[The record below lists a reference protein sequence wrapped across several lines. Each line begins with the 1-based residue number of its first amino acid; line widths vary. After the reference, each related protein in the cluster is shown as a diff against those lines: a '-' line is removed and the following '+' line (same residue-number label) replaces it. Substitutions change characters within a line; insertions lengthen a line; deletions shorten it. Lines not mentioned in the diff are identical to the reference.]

1 MQSVADSEIAAYSSS
16 GYLHQIGAQDGRIT
30 MNTHKNQMLDGLEYG
45 LLTGRLSR
53 RSFLTAALAA
63 GLLSTTSLN
72 AMAHELD
79 AIRENQTKRSAALQG
94 AYDYIVVGAGS
105 AGCALVGTLAK
116 TMATAKILLIEAGD
130 WDTAP
135 STQDPKVWFTNLGT
149 ERDWGDVSIPSAST
163 NNRGIPEHTG
173 RVLGGGSS
181 INATIWARPFK
192 ADMDN
197 WAKESGDDAWG
208 YAHSLD
214 LFKKMEDW
222 QGAPNEKYR
231 GKGGPVWVQPAF
243 EPTPLAPAMLEGC
256 KEVGLP
262 VVADLNGEREET
274 GNGFGIMN
282 QIIKDGRRNSLARA
296 FLYPVMAQENLTVL
310 VNTQVN
316 RVVLEGDKAVGVE
329 VVRDGKPMVI
339 KADKEIILSAG
350 GFNTPKILQLS
361 GIGDEV
367 DLKAVN
373 IKTLVSATE
382 VGKNVQDHILHGGC
396 LYEPAEPIPYA
407 NSAANA
413 SGYYKTDAALELP
426 DVSVVQ
432 IEIPYASPEIAK
444 EYAPPQTAWALCA
457 GLVTPKSRGTV
468 KIKSDNPADRP
479 VVDMQ
484 FLSHPDDVKALS
496 TSIEI
501 ARSIA
506 NSAAMKKYVVREV
519 APGKK
524 LEGADMEKFIRN
536 GATTYF
542 HSAGA
547 CRMGKDDK
555 AVVDAKLSVKG
566 VRNLRIADSTIM
578 PRIVAVPTMPA
589 CALIGQRMAE
599 ILSS

>member
-1 MQSVADSEIAAYSSS
+1 VVI
-16 GYLHQIGAQDGRIT
+16 
-30 MNTHKNQMLDGLEYG
+30 KNQTLKGRNIMNFQKNNMLDGLEYG
-45 LLTGRLSR
+45 LLTGKLNR
-53 RSFLTAALAA
+53 RSFLTTALAA
-63 GLLSTTSLN
+63 GLLSATSLT
-72 AMAHELD
+72 ALADELD
-79 AIRENQTKRSAALQG
+79 AIRDNQGKRAEALQG
-94 AYDYIVVGAGS
+94 SYDYIVVGAGS

-149 ERDWGDVSIPSAST
+149 EREWGDVSIPTAST
-163 NNRGIPEHTG
+163 NNLGIPEHTG

-208 YAHSLD
+208 YAHGLD
-214 LFKKMEDW
+214 IFKKVENW
-222 QGAPNEKYR
+222 QGAPNDKYR

-282 QIIKDGRRNSLARA
+282 QIIKDGRRHSMARA
-296 FLYPVMAQENLTVL
+296 FLYPVMAQENLTVR

-316 RVVLEGDKAVGVE
+316 RVVLEGDKCVGVE
-329 VVRDGKPMVI
+329 VLRDGKVIMI
-339 KADKEIILSAG
+339 KADKEVILSAG

-361 GIGDEV
+361 GIGDEA

-373 IKTLVSATE
+373 IKTLVNSTE

-396 LYEPAEPIPYA
+396 LFEPPEAIPYA

-413 SGYYKTDAALELP
+413 SGYYKTDASLELP

-432 IEIPYASPEIAK
+432 IEIPYSSPEIAK
-444 EYAPPQTAWALCA
+444 EYAPPATAWAMCG

-468 KIKSDNPADRP
+468 KIKSDNPTDRP
-479 VVDMQ
+479 IVDMQ
-484 FLSHPDDVKALS
+484 FLSHPDDVKSLS
-496 TSIEI
+496 KSIEI

-506 NSAAMKKYVVREV
+506 NSSAMKGFVKREV

-524 LEGADMEKFIRN
+524 LEGADMENFIRN

-542 HSAGA
+542 HSSGA

-555 AVVDAKLSVKG
+555 AVVNAKLSVNG

-578 PRIVAVPTMPA
+578 PRICAVPTMPA
-589 CALIGQRMAE
+589 CVHIGYRMAE
-599 ILSS
+599 ILSA